1 MKNKNSK
8 RMMLDGNAAAAEAI
22 KAVNVPVIVMYP
34 ITPQTPLVER
44 LSVMVDE
51 KEIDGVCV
59 CVESEHSA
67 MSYVIGSQLTGVRS
81 VTATASVGLALMHEV
96 LGVAAGCRL
105 PIVMPVINRALVA
118 PWSLWC
124 DHQDAMAER
133 DTGWMQLYAENA
145 QEVYD
150 YMIMGYR
157 IAEHKDVL
165 LPLMV
170 CMDGFYV
177 SHAMQTVIV
186 EERSQVEKFVG
197 EYTPCNLVLNPEKPM
212 FVNNLTSPAEFTEMR
227 YQQEVA
233 FENALDVMESVFAK
247 FKQTFGRTYQL
258 IEAVACEDA
267 EVVMIGI
274 GSMCGTIKQV
284 VKEMRKE
291 GKKVGMVKITAFR
304 PFPFTHLKNSIGH
317 VKKIVVLDRSAGLGA
332 AKAPLALE
340 VTSALDGLNC
350 HVTSYVAGLGGRDI
364 TEALIEKIFEDN
376 MQEKFSDR
384 KQWVDKKENAMKI
397 RKNLNIDTETE
408 HMETV

>member
-1 MKNKNSK
+1 
-8 RMMLDGNAAAAEAI
+8 MMLDGNAAAAEAI

>member
-1 MKNKNSK
+1 MEKKNSK
-8 RMMLDGNAAAAEAI
+8 RRMLDGNAAAAEAI
-22 KAVNVPVIVMYP
+22 KDVNVPVIVMYP

-44 LSVMVDE
+44 LSAMVDR
-51 KEIDGVCV
+51 KETDGTCV

-67 MSYVIGSQLTGVRS
+67 MSYVVGAQLTGVRS

-165 LPLMV
+165 LPMMV

-177 SHAMQTVIV
+177 SHAMQTVIT
-186 EERSQVEKFVG
+186 EDREQVQAFVG
-197 EYTPCNLVLNPEKPM
+197 EYQPCNLMLDPEKPM

-227 YQQEVA
+227 YQQETA
-233 FENALDVMESVFAK
+233 FGNALGVMENVFSEFA
-247 FKQTFGRTYQL
+247 QVFGRKYQPM
-258 IEAVACEDA
+258 EAVECEDA
-267 EVVMIGI
+267 EVVIVGL
-274 GSMCGTIKQV
+274 GSVCGTVKQV
-284 VKEMRKE
+284 VKEMRAE
-291 GKKVGMVKITAFR
+291 GKKVGMVKITSFR
-304 PFPFTHLKNSIGH
+304 PFPSADVRNAVGH
-317 VKKIVVLDRSAGLGA
+317 VKRIIVLDRSAGLGA
-332 AKAPLALE
+332 AKAPVALE
-340 VTSALDGLNC
+340 VTSALEGLEC
-350 HVTSYVAGLGGRDI
+350 SVSSCVAGLGGRDV
-364 TEALIEKIFEDN
+364 TEALIRSLFEQDAPEISDQKI
-376 MQEKFSDR
+376 
-384 KQWVDKKENAMKI
+384 WADKKEDAMKI
-397 RKNLNIDTETE
+397 RKRP
-408 HMETV
+408 

>member
-1 MKNKNSK
+1 MENKRNK

-44 LSVMVDE
+44 LSVMVDK

-67 MSYVIGSQLTGVRS
+67 MSYVVGSQLTGIRS

-157 IAEHKDVL
+157 IAEHRNVL

-177 SHAMQTVIV
+177 SHAMQTVIT
-186 EERSQVEKFVG
+186 EERLQIQKFVG
-197 EYTPCNLVLNPEKPM
+197 KYTPCNLVLNPEKPI
-212 FVNNLTSPAEFTEMR
+212 FINNLTSPAEFTEMR

-233 FENALDVMESVFAK
+233 FEHALDVMETVFSE
-247 FKQTFGRTYQL
+247 FKQTFGRTYQP

-267 EVVMIGI
+267 EVVMVGI
-274 GSMCGTIKQV
+274 GSMCGTMKQV
-284 VKEMRKE
+284 VKEMRQE

-304 PFPFTHLKNSIGH
+304 PFPFKHLKNAIGH
-317 VKKIVVLDRSAGLGA
+317 VKNIAVLDRSAGLGT

-340 VTSALDGLNC
+340 VTSALDGLAC

-364 TEALIEKIFEDN
+364 TEALIQNIFNDN
-376 MQEKFSDR
+376 ITGKFSDG
-384 KQWVDKKENAMKI
+384 KQWADKKENAMKI
-397 RKNLNIDTETE
+397 RKNINITAEAE
-408 HMETV
+408 HIEMV

>member
-22 KAVNVPVIVMYP
+22 KSVNVPVIVMYP

-212 FVNNLTSPAEFTEMR
+212 FINNLTSPAEFTEMR

-350 HVTSYVAGLGGRDI
+350 HVTSCVAGLGGRDI

>member
-1 MKNKNSK
+1 
-8 RMMLDGNAAAAEAI
+8 MMLDGNAAAAEAI

-212 FVNNLTSPAEFTEMR
+212 FINNLTSPAEFTEMR

-384 KQWVDKKENAMKI
+384 KRWVDKKENAMKI

>member
-1 MKNKNSK
+1 MEKKNSK
-8 RMMLDGNAAAAEAI
+8 RRMLDGNAAAAEAI
-22 KAVNVPVIVMYP
+22 KDVNVPVIVMYP

-44 LSVMVDE
+44 LSAMVDR
-51 KEIDGVCV
+51 KETDGTCV

-67 MSYVIGSQLTGVRS
+67 MSYVVGAQLTGVRS

-165 LPLMV
+165 LPMMV

-177 SHAMQTVIV
+177 SHAMQTVIT
-186 EERSQVEKFVG
+186 EDREQVQAFVG
-197 EYTPCNLVLNPEKPM
+197 EYQPCNLMLDPEKPM

-227 YQQEVA
+227 YQQETA
-233 FENALDVMESVFAK
+233 FGNALGVMENVFSEFA
-247 FKQTFGRTYQL
+247 QVFGRKYQPM
-258 IEAVACEDA
+258 EAVECEDA
-267 EVVMIGI
+267 EVVIVGL
-274 GSMCGTIKQV
+274 GSVCGTVKQV
-284 VKEMRKE
+284 VKEMRAE
-291 GKKVGMVKITAFR
+291 GKKVGMVKITSFR
-304 PFPFTHLKNSIGH
+304 PFPAADVRNAVGH
-317 VKKIVVLDRSAGLGA
+317 VKRIIVLDRSAGLGA
-332 AKAPLALE
+332 AKAPVALE
-340 VTSALDGLNC
+340 VTSALEGLEC
-350 HVTSYVAGLGGRDI
+350 SVSSCVAGLGGRDV
-364 TEALIEKIFEDN
+364 TEALIRSLFEQDAPEISDQKI
-376 MQEKFSDR
+376 
-384 KQWVDKKENAMKI
+384 WADKKEDAMKI
-397 RKNLNIDTETE
+397 RKRP
-408 HMETV
+408 